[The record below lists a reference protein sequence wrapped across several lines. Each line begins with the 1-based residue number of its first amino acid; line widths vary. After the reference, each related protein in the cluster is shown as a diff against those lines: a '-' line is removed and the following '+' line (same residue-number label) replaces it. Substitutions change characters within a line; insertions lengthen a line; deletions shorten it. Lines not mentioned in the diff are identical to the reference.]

1 MLQGFLRMDPVEDL
15 RSFIDATAPVQQGD
29 FQADDAVP
37 MSVNRIGRDSL
48 GVDNASRIYDIDN
61 GAPIV
66 WVGDMSQT
74 TTEVHEGRAD
84 ILDAKTACIGPP
96 AR

>member
-1 MLQGFLRMDPVEDL
+1 MDPVEDL

-48 GVDNASRIYDIDN
+48 GMDNGSRIYDIDN

>member
-48 GVDNASRIYDIDN
+48 GMDNAI
-61 GAPIV
+61 
-66 WVGDMSQT
+66 T
-74 TTEVHEGRAD
+74 TLTTVRRSSGSE
-84 ILDAKTACIGPP
+84 T
-96 AR
+96 